1 MFNSIQTST
10 SMGTV
15 DPNLQQITQKIYT
28 SILNTCSCSFA
39 LAKQKFQCSALDQT
53 SVIFQVHIISTQNE
67 TTTVQRHLNEWISGQ
82 HSIIM
87 ADGVRLHLEN
97 VCQPIAIIAKT
108 FSFSPSEILPGCTV
122 SNMSTVLHNNTN
134 QTLIVLLGMFV
145 VLLALA
151 TIGLAIALGI
161 TYSKM
166 RTSHSTVM

>member
-1 MFNSIQTST
+1 MST

-15 DPNLQQITQKIYT
+15 DPELQQITQKIYMN
-28 SILNTCSCSFA
+28 ILDTCSCSFA
-39 LAKQKFQCSALDQT
+39 LAKQKFQCSSLDQSQVDQT

-67 TTTVQRHLNEWISGQ
+67 TTTVQRHLKEWISGQ

-87 ADGVRLHLEN
+87 VDGVRLHLES
-97 VCQPIAIIAKT
+97 VCQPIAIIANT
-108 FSFSPSEILPGCTV
+108 FGFSSSEVLSDCTV

-134 QTLIVLLGMFV
+134 QTLIVLLGIFV

-166 RTSHSTVM
+166 KTSHSTVM